1 MIDMTAPLPITV
13 ISDASKKRLKANHPW
28 IFSNEIQ
35 LKPDIEPGAWTE
47 VQDRSGHSIGTGY
60 YNPHTLIA
68 IRILS
73 FKKEVNLAERIAAA
87 QAIRKRHYETDVYR
101 LIYGESDRLPGLIV
115 DQYKETLVVQILTAG
130 MEKLKAE
137 ILDHLLQIAKPRRV
151 ILRNDSPYRKLEGL
165 KDQVEWFYGDPVHQ
179 EWIEIDGL
187 RFLVNYETG
196 QKTGFFLDQRE
207 NRKRLLH
214 YGDADSLL
222 DVFSYTGAWAI
233 YGASAGIRNV
243 IAVDSSQEALRKADQ
258 NAEQNGYRITTIVAD
273 APEFL
278 RESAAGAV
286 RYDRIVLDPPAFCK
300 SKRHLSSAI
309 RAYMEINLRAMKSLA
324 PGGLLFT
331 CSCSQ
336 PLNPELFLQVLHQ
349 AATASGRSF
358 YLRELLFQ
366 PPDHPILMNFPESH
380 YLKCAVLEVA

>member
-1 MIDMTAPLPITV
+1 MTGTLPITI
-13 ISDASKKRLKANHPW
+13 ISDAAKKRLKGNHPW

-35 LKPDIEPGAWTE
+35 QKPEIEPGAWTE
-47 VQDRSGHSIGTGY
+47 IRDGSGRYIATGY

-68 IRILS
+68 IRILN
-73 FKKEVNLAERIAAA
+73 FHKTFDLTERMVAA
-87 QAIRKRHYETDVYR
+87 QELRNQQYSNGVYR

-115 DQYKETLVVQILTAG
+115 DRYNETLVVQILTAG

-137 ILDHLLQIAKPRRV
+137 VLDHLLHSLKPRR
-151 ILRNDSPYRKLEGL
+151 ILLRNDSPYRKLEGL
-165 KDQVEWFYGDPVHQ
+165 KEQVEWHYGDPVHD

-187 RFLVNYETG
+187 QFLINYEKG

-207 NRKRLLH
+207 NRKRLRH
-214 YGDADSLL
+214 YGDAESLL

-243 IAVDSSQEALRKADQ
+243 IAVDSSEDALRRADQ
-258 NAEQNGYRITTIVAD
+258 NAAKNGHRITTIVAD

-278 RESAAGAV
+278 REAAAGSM
-286 RYDRIVLDPPAFCK
+286 RYNRIVLDPPAFCK
-300 SKRHLSSAI
+300 SKRHLPSAV
-309 RAYMEINLRAMKSLA
+309 RAYREINLRAMKSLA
-324 PGGLLFT
+324 PRGLLFT

-336 PLNPELFLQVLHQ
+336 PLTPELFLQVLHQ
-349 AATASGRSF
+349 AAIASGRSF

-366 PPDHPILMNFPESH
+366 PPDHPILMNFAESH
-380 YLKCAVLEVA
+380 YLKCAILQVA